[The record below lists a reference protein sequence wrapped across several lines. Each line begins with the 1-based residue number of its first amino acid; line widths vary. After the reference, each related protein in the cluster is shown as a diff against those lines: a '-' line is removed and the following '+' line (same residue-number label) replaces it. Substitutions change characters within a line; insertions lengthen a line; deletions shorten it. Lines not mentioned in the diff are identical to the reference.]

1 MTTVITENLDRPES
15 ALPAIPARWV
25 RLQRALAARAYECT
39 ASVLSN
45 VAGSTK
51 TVMPFRSQKRR

>member
-1 MTTVITENLDRPES
+1 MTTVITENLDRLES

-25 RLQRALAARAYECT
+25 RLQRAVAGRAYGCT
-39 ASVLSN
+39 ASALSN

-51 TVMPFRSQKRR
+51 R